1 MTKDGFIRELEECLQ
16 GEVAS
21 GQIAETLDYYR
32 TYISDR
38 IREGETEENV
48 LQELGSP
55 RLIARSVIDAY
66 GIDDHIV
73 VNEEY
78 VQDEDGSQGEMYDE
92 EGNFVRHRRYE
103 GSTVLTQRIVGIAV
117 LVGIVLL
124 FGFLI
129 NLLLPVILLGAAVWL
144 ILRLF
149 SGRS

>member
-21 GQIAETLDYYR
+21 GQLAETLDYYR
-32 TYISDR
+32 TYITDR
-38 IREGETEENV
+38 INEGESEEDV

-78 VQDEDGSQGEMYDE
+78 VQDDGSDGEMYDE
-92 EGNFVRHRRYE
+92 EGTFVRHRRYE
-103 GSTVLTQRIVGIAV
+103 GSNALTQRIVGIAV
-117 LVGIVLL
+117 LVGIVCLL
-124 FGFLI
+124 GFL
-129 NLLLPVILLGAAVWL
+129 LRLFLPVILIGLAVWL
-144 ILRLF
+144 VLRMF
-149 SGRS
+149 SNRS